1 MGSLIE
7 ELRRREDAARAEAGR
22 LRVRIEELSGD
33 LARAEERAS
42 RLAVAR
48 EEVTRVMEEPAAA
61 DPPAGQD
68 GRPAGLEGKARPVSR
83 IGAVTVPPW
92 QEGSDASV
100 LPGCTRTCW
109 KWRRMR
115 AALCG
120 RSSSRP
126 RPGATRR
133 RRRWRACGRG

>member
-42 RLAVAR
+42 RLAIAC

-61 DPPAGQD
+61 GQG
-68 GRPAGLEGKARPVSR
+68 GRPAGPAGKARPVSR

-92 QEGSDASV
+92 QEGYPSV
-100 LPGCTRTCW
+100 HGHGRCSGDH
-109 KWRRMR
+109 
-115 AALCG
+115 G
-120 RSSSRP
+120 RSLP
-126 RPGATRR
+126 AAVCGPGA
-133 RRRWRACGRG
+133 A